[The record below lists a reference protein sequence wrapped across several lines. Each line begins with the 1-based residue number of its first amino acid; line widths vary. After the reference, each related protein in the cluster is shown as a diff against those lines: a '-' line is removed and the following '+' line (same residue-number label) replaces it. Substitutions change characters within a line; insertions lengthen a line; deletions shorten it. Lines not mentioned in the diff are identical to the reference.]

1 MNKRQLIA
9 LVTISGMLLSPCAY
23 SLETLAKADTVLE
36 DTSSELDNLEE
47 KDTSLEDEKA
57 EDTSASDTSGSDTSD
72 ADTDDSNSSDQDT
85 ETTPSQPSTP
95 SQGEETKEDTATS
108 GSTSSTS
115 TPAVVPIQQ
124 PSSLPSYQAPSYY
137 PPISSSTLDEDYS
150 NDIKPV
156 YVKDWS
162 GEDAYSHHLLCQR
175 YGITA
180 EQLDGFLDATGIAYD
195 KSRINGEKLLEWQEK
210 SGLDV
215 RAIVAIAIMESSLG
229 TQGVASNNGANL
241 FGYGAFDNNPDNAKN
256 YDDDK
261 AVCQLTAVTIIKHQ
275 NTSFKRQDIKA
286 QKLAE
291 GTLDVSSEGGVYFT
305 DTSGS
310 GKRRAE
316 IMEALN
322 DWIDENGGTPE
333 APSELIETSG
343 SATLQSVPAGYELS
357 KKINVSNYISQTYPW
372 GQCTWYSYNRA
383 RELGVFYDAYMGNGG
398 SWKDKAGYP
407 TTNTPKVGYAVSFSP
422 NQAGADSTYGH
433 VAIVEV
439 VNEDG
444 SILISESNVLGL
456 GIVSYRTFS
465 AQDAKKLTYVI
476 GKIAP

>member
-23 SLETLAKADTVLE
+23 PLETLAKADTVLE

-195 KSRINGEKLLEWQEK
+195 KSRINGEKLL
-210 SGLDV
+210 
-215 RAIVAIAIMESSLG
+215 
-229 TQGVASNNGANL
+229 
-241 FGYGAFDNNPDNAKN
+241 
-256 YDDDK
+256 
-261 AVCQLTAVTIIKHQ
+261 
-275 NTSFKRQDIKA
+275 
-286 QKLAE
+286 
-291 GTLDVSSEGGVYFT
+291 
-305 DTSGS
+305 
-310 GKRRAE
+310 
-316 IMEALN
+316 
-322 DWIDENGGTPE
+322 
-333 APSELIETSG
+333 
-343 SATLQSVPAGYELS
+343 
-357 KKINVSNYISQTYPW
+357 
-372 GQCTWYSYNRA
+372 
-383 RELGVFYDAYMGNGG
+383 
-398 SWKDKAGYP
+398 
-407 TTNTPKVGYAVSFSP
+407 
-422 NQAGADSTYGH
+422 
-433 VAIVEV
+433 
-439 VNEDG
+439 
-444 SILISESNVLGL
+444 
-456 GIVSYRTFS
+456 
-465 AQDAKKLTYVI
+465 
-476 GKIAP
+476 